1 MTSSS
6 TDPATAAGTGAAAT
20 TCEQVLPAG
29 LVLRR
34 LTPADATAI
43 SALESRAFPSFWT
56 AEQYARELVISEAGA
71 GCLGVGA
78 WLSCQEHAAPDGS
91 ETTQLAEEEGA
102 AQSESGEASGES
114 AAHEGQLAGYI
125 VLSCA
130 AGECEV
136 ANIAVD
142 LPFRSR
148 GIASVLL
155 ARALQEARKMH
166 SIVCY
171 LEVAVGNI
179 PARALYTRAG
189 FRQTGLRR
197 KYYRETGEDALV
209 MMLELT

>member
-20 TCEQVLPAG
+20 TCEQALPAG

-34 LTPADATAI
+34 LTPADAAAI

-78 WLSCQEHAAPDGS
+78 WLSGTKHAVQDAS
-91 ETTQLAEEEGA
+91 EARLAEEEGA

-166 SIVCY
+166 NIVCY